1 MNKYIHLINKYNKEK
16 MKLYSFRFHK
26 ENQADI
32 IEHLDKQENKA
43 GYIARLIREDMERNG
58 IPTKKK
64 ITIADIMD
72 EIKDNDDVMLV
83 YPDKSSLMT
92 TKEGLKDFLNREV
105 AHYHFEGI
113 NNKLVV
119 IEVRY
124 A

>member
-72 EIKDNDDVMLV
+72 EIKDNAFENSDA
-83 YPDKSSLMT
+83 
-92 TKEGLKDFLNREV
+92 V
-105 AHYHFEGI
+105 ASMG
-113 NNKLVV
+113 
-119 IEVRY
+119 RPGRG
-124 A
+124 